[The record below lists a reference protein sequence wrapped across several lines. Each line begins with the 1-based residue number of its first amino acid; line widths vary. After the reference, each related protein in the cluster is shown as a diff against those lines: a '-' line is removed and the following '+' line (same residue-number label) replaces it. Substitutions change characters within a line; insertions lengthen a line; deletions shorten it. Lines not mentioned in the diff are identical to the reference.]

1 MKKLLAVARR
11 EVIEKK
17 FVFAAA
23 LAVSAIV
30 PLLPVLRGM
39 TGAGARD
46 LRGFLAVFASWS
58 FVAAVAAALGASAL
72 AGEIARGHGGFY
84 FSRPLS
90 SVSIWGGK
98 LASSLGIALAAGL
111 IVAAPALLIDRR
123 LDPLADLAGSTG
135 RGLLVAAA
143 AAVLLFLASH
153 AIATMVRSRSML
165 ALGDLLLAVAVGFLT
180 WDALRRLYELWPDP
194 ARGLWRVGA
203 AGAVVVAAVLVAGM
217 HRGVSRGRTDP
228 RAAHRGLSVTVWSGL
243 LVAAL
248 VLTIYSRWVLAAPP
262 SSLESFESAS
272 PLGSDGWVSLEGLA
286 RGTRAEFLYDTRTG
300 RSRRIFGPPAVSAD
314 GSTAAWAERESGR
327 SSPWVVR
334 TMRLDRHDV
343 SPTET
348 RLSLRSPWRIF
359 LSDDGSRIGSIEDG
373 LLSISELPS
382 GRSLASARLGQAST
396 FAAGVFAAKDLVRV
410 YTGTAVHPE
419 RVEIFE
425 LHIDSRDLARTGS
438 AASPRAWFLGSPSH
452 DRFVQ
457 AEKDPGRWTL
467 RDGRT
472 GEVIAT
478 LREGGPLF
486 SAASARMSD
495 GRWVLL
501 LSDETESWLE
511 VFSPS
516 GERLSRLRIGQK
528 GIVLPGGEVAQGKL
542 ALALAPGKTSPP
554 GDPARKLYVADI
566 ERRTVERRAD
576 GLRPI
581 WFLKA
586 GGIRPGS
593 EATKLFLDDSKT
605 LVRFDTATGERRIVL
620 GGS

>member
-11 EVIEKK
+11 EVIEKW

-39 TGAGARD
+39 TGSPARE
-46 LRGFLAVFASWS
+46 LRGYLVVFAAWS
-58 FVAAVAAALGASAL
+58 FIAAVAAALGASAL

-90 SVSIWGGK
+90 SASIWGGK
-98 LASSLGIALAAGL
+98 LSSSLGIALAAGL
-111 IVAAPALLIDRR
+111 IVAAPTLLLDRR
-123 LDPLADLAGSTG
+123 LDPLADIAGSAR
-135 RGLLVAAA
+135 RGLLLAAA
-143 AAVLLFLASH
+143 AAVLLFLGSH

-165 ALGDLLLAVAVGFLT
+165 ALADLILAVAVGFLT
-180 WDALRRLYELWPDP
+180 WDALRRLYGLWPDP
-194 ARGLWRVGA
+194 ARALWRVGA
-203 AGAVVVAAVLVAGM
+203 AGAAVAAAVLVAGM

-228 RAAHRGLSVTVWSGL
+228 RAAHRALSATVWSGL
-243 LVAAL
+243 LVAAFG
-248 VLTIYSRWVLAAPP
+248 LTMYSRWVLAAPA

-300 RSRRIFGPPAVSAD
+300 RSRRIFGPPAVSGD
-314 GSTAAWAERESGR
+314 GSTAAWAERESAR
-327 SSPWVVR
+327 SPWVVR
-334 TMRLDRHDV
+334 TMRLDRTGAA
-343 SPTET
+343 PTET
-348 RLSLRSPWRIF
+348 RLSLRSPRRIF
-359 LSDDGSRIGSIEDG
+359 LSDDGSRIGSIDDG
-373 LLSISELPS
+373 LLSVIELPS
-382 GRSLASARLGQAST
+382 GRSLASARVGQAST

-410 YTGTAVHPE
+410 YTGTAADPE
-419 RVEIFE
+419 RIEIFE
-425 LHIDSRDLARTGS
+425 LHVGSRTLEHTGS
-438 AASPRAWFLGSPSH
+438 AASPRAWFLGSPLH

-457 AEKDPGRWTL
+457 GEKYPGRWTL
-467 RDGRT
+467 RDGRS

-501 LSDETESWLE
+501 LSDETRSWLE

-516 GERLSRLRIGQK
+516 GERLSRLPIGEK
-528 GIVLPGGEVAQGKL
+528 GHLRPGGEVAPGKL
-542 ALALAPGKTSPP
+542 ALAFYPGRTSPP
-554 GDPARKLYVADI
+554 GDPARKLYVADL
-566 ERRTVERRAD
+566 ERGTVERRAD
-576 GLRPI
+576 GLRPM
-581 WFLKA
+581 WSWQPRA
-586 GGIRPGS
+586 IRPGS
-593 EATKLFLDDSKT
+593 EATKIFLDDSKT
-605 LVRFDTATGERRIVL
+605 LVRFDSATGERRIVL